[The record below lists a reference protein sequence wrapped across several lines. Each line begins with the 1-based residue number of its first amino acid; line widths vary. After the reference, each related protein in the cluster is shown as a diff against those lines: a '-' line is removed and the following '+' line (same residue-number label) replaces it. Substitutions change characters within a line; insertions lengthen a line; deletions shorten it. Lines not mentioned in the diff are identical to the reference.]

1 MSKKVGVYK
10 LRHKMHLHFP
20 SESSVVSIKPY
31 TTCLTQEGGSNLKV
45 GHMKRKEY
53 KIAYRQKLKTGVSQ
67 KIQPSLGL
75 IISFVGL
82 SVQLD
87 ATLKELTYTES
98 LVDGFGWVW
107 VLVLSN
113 TNWGKGAIKS
123 TGSWR
128 LPSLHYMGICLLV
141 SLLLY
146 ASSYFP
152 DR

>member
-1 MSKKVGVYK
+1 
-10 LRHKMHLHFP
+10 
-20 SESSVVSIKPY
+20 
-31 TTCLTQEGGSNLKV
+31 
-45 GHMKRKEY
+45 MKRKEY

-87 ATLKELTYTES
+87 ATLKELIYTLS